1 MIRHQF
7 KTQDLVTLNAVET
20 GNPSGQP
27 ILFVHGLSQSWRSWM
42 RQFADPRLR
51 ERFRLVALD
60 LRGHG
65 ESQGAIGAIDQEG
78 KPLASLCD
86 AQYNDGN
93 VETTSYSWAYDL
105 DAAIEALHLDGPL
118 LIGWSA
124 GAWVIQSYF
133 LAHSGLGA
141 IGKAI
146 LYASVPVLL
155 PPGTQDGGSHL
166 SVRPETIDAILRTYP
181 VNPTFEPPSSNDDR
195 TVAMGLIDFINLCFA
210 DETDRA
216 VNSASIQGT
225 MAFNL
230 LTPPQVR
237 LLLGTRWFD
246 ARPLL
251 AGLSDAE
258 RERIMAL
265 TPQGDR
271 IFYAE
276 VSNAYW
282 AATRIRNVRVPREGH
297 CYHVRSA
304 DDFNKHI
311 TAFAS

>member
-20 GNPSGQP
+20 GNPSGQA

-105 DAAIEALHLDGPL
+105 DAAIEALHLDRPL

-133 LAHSGLGA
+133 LAHSALAQLTSNFIVTESYWNDLHGPML
-141 IGKAI
+141 
-146 LYASVPVLL
+146 
-155 PPGTQDGGSHL
+155 
-166 SVRPETIDAILRTYP
+166 EMID
-181 VNPTFEPPSSNDDR
+181 N
-195 TVAMGLIDFINLCFA
+195 LI
-210 DETDRA
+210 
-216 VNSASIQGT
+216 
-225 MAFNL
+225 
-230 LTPPQVR
+230 
-237 LLLGTRWFD
+237 
-246 ARPLL
+246 
-251 AGLSDAE
+251 
-258 RERIMAL
+258 REE
-265 TPQGDR
+265 QQ
-271 IFYAE
+271 E
-276 VSNAYW
+276 VSRRAEQARAHGVEW
-282 AATRIRNVRVPREGH
+282 DSQQLRDFGIAELFVFAEHQDLAVVGVKPLQ
-297 CYHVRSA
+297 SLA
-304 DDFNKHI
+304 DP
-311 TAFAS
+311 